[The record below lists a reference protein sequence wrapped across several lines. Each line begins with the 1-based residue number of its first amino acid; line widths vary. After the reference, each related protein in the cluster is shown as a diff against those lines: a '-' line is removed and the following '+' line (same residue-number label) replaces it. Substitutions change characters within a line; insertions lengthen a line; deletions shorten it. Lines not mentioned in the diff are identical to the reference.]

1 MILLSSAMNSRRAV
15 LLTPWTHVERDVLAK
30 NTYEHVVGGMRMTA
44 ETFAS
49 CFVLMKRQMHI
60 DRRADRALRSGSR
73 DRTLDDEPTDA
84 KP

>member
-1 MILLSSAMNSRRAV
+1 M
-15 LLTPWTHVERDVLAK
+15 ERDVLAK

-44 ETFAS
+44 ESFAS
-49 CFVLMKRQMHI
+49 CFALMKRQMHI
-60 DRRADRALRSGSR
+60 DTGDGQIGPQRSGPR